1 MMEANIAQPLDGIS
15 FQMVRQVKPSPWL
28 SLDPCGIR
36 IDVQTGEVVI
46 PDGLQLTDA
55 ARAFWAAVQH
65 VSGYR
70 EPGFW

>member
-1 MMEANIAQPLDGIS
+1 MMEANIVQPLDGIS
-15 FQMVRQVKPSPWL
+15 FQMVRDVKPSSWL

-46 PDGLQLTDA
+46 PDGLPLTDA